1 MAKKFNFYRGTLS
14 AMQAATG
21 MNAAKANA
29 KRLLEDAELLFEAKR
44 FPSACALGIL
54 SIEEAGKLP
63 ILREIAC
70 MKGANALREAWQ
82 RYSDHRQKNTAWLAV
97 KLIIMDGARTL
108 NEIKQSF
115 DPNSL
120 HPDILNL
127 MKQTGFYTDA
137 YGEAEWS
144 EPNIVIDENTA
155 KTVLMIAK
163 ALLPKRETTERE
175 MQLWIEHL
183 STHWGKPDMET
194 RVIALEEAL
203 LKEGFRNVPMEEI
216 RTFYGVRGQVKH

>member
-1 MAKKFNFYRGTLS
+1 
-14 AMQAATG
+14 

-70 MKGANALREAWQ
+70 MKGASALREAWQ
-82 RYSDHRQKNTAWLAV
+82 RYSDHRQKNAAWLAV
-97 KLIIMDGARTL
+97 KLIMDGASTL
-108 NEIKQSF
+108 NEIKQSL

-144 EPNIVIDENTA
+144 EPNNVIDENTA
-155 KTVLMIAK
+155 KTVLTIAK

-183 STHWGKPDMET
+183 SEHWGKPGMET
-194 RVIALEEAL
+194 RVVALEEAL
-203 LKEGFRNVPMEEI
+203 LKEGLRNLPMEEI
-216 RTFYGVRGQVKH
+216 RTFYGAKDQVKH